1 MLKVLLER
9 YDISLITL
17 LLLLLIGGVFVAFLI
32 VPIFYVFVKAFYI
45 DGQFSL
51 RFFQLM
57 FENQV
62 MREAILNSIEIG
74 VATTIA
80 TTLLSL
86 PLAFLMV
93 RFDFPFKS
101 FIQGLLLV
109 PMIMP
114 PFVGAIGM
122 KQFFARYGSVNLFL
136 MKIGLIDKPIDW
148 FGDGGFMGII
158 ILEVLHLYPIMYLN
172 VAAALANV
180 DPSLEEAAENMGAS
194 RFKLFRS
201 VTFPLMI
208 PGYFAGAIIVFLWA
222 LTDLGTPLIFGYR
235 SVVPV
240 HIFNMVTDI
249 HENPMGSVLVVFVLM
264 MTVFFFYLSKV
275 LVGTKRY
282 EMFSRGHIVPR
293 SLRLSWF
300 EAIPLYLF
308 FLFVF
313 FLAVIPH
320 ISVVIASISQKW
332 FMSIL
337 PQEVTLKFYGLAF
350 THPLASTGIA
360 NSLLYSVFSTTFDIF
375 FGVLI
380 AYLLTR
386 TRIPWK
392 NVIDTLAMLPLA
404 LPGLVLAFGYVATYS
419 GTILDPRENPIPLL
433 IISYGIRRL
442 PFAVRAAY
450 AGFQQTSIALE
461 EASLSLGASVSRTV
475 IKITLPLIMA
485 NLIAGGL
492 LSFAYAMMEVSDSL
506 VLAMKEPFYPI
517 TKAIWALFGRIG
529 DGAYISSA
537 LGIIGMIFLSISILV
552 ASKLLGQ
559 KMGELFRA

>member
-1 MLKVLLER
+1 MLKLLSER

-32 VPIFYVFVKAFYI
+32 VPILYVFAKAFYI

-57 FENQV
+57 FENPV
-62 MREAILNSIEIG
+62 MREAILNSIKIG

-109 PMIMP
+109 PMVMP

-136 MKIGLIDKPIDW
+136 MKIGVIDKPIDW

-235 SVVPV
+235 RVVPV

-293 SLRLSWF
+293 SLRLSWSK
-300 EAIPLYLF
+300 AIPLYLF

-313 FLAVIPH
+313 FLAVIPQ

-337 PQEVTLKFYGLAF
+337 PQEVTLKYYGLAF

-386 TRIPWK
+386 KRIPWK
-392 NVIDTLAMLPLA
+392 NVIDTLAMLPLT

-419 GTILDPRENPIPLL
+419 GTILDPRENPALLL

-442 PFAVRAAY
+442 PYAVRAAY

-461 EASLSLGASVSRTV
+461 EASLNLGASVSRTV

-492 LSFAYAMMEVSDSL
+492 LCFAYAMMEVSDSL
-506 VLAMKEPFYPI
+506 ILAMKEEFYPI
-517 TKAIWALFGRIG
+517 TKAIWVLFGRLG

-537 LGIIGMIFLSISILV
+537 LGIIGMIVLTISIFV

>member
-1 MLKVLLER
+1 MLKVLSER

-32 VPIFYVFVKAFYI
+32 VPILYVFVKAFYI

-57 FENQV
+57 FENPV
-62 MREAILNSIEIG
+62 MREAILNSIKIG

-101 FIQGLLLV
+101 FVQGLLLV
-109 PMIMP
+109 PMVMP

-122 KQFFARYGSVNLFL
+122 KQLFARYGSVNLFL

-235 SVVPV
+235 RVVPV

-249 HENPMGSVLVVFVLM
+249 HENPMGSVLVVFVLI

-300 EAIPLYLF
+300 KAIPLYLF

-337 PQEVTLKFYGLAF
+337 PQEVTLKYYGLAF

-360 NSLLYSVFSTTFDIF
+360 NSLLYSVFSTTFDLF

-386 TRIPWK
+386 KRIPWK

-419 GTILDPRENPIPLL
+419 GTILDPRENPVPLL

-461 EASLSLGASVSRTV
+461 EASLNLGASASKTV

-492 LSFAYAMMEVSDSL
+492 LCFAYAMMEVSDSL
-506 VLAMKEPFYPI
+506 ILAMKEQFYPI
-517 TKAIWALFGRIG
+517 TKAIWALFGRLG

-537 LGIIGMIFLSISILV
+537 LGIIGMIVLTISIFV

>member
-1 MLKVLLER
+1 MSER
-9 YDISLITL
+9 YDISLITFL
-17 LLLLLIGGVFVAFLI
+17 LLILIGGVFIAFLI
-32 VPIFYVFVKAFYI
+32 VPVFYVFVKAFYI
-45 DGQFSL
+45 NGHFSL

-57 FENQV
+57 FENPI
-62 MREAILNSIEIG
+62 MREAIMNSIKIG

-80 TTLLSL
+80 TTILSL
-86 PLAFLMV
+86 PLAFLMI

-101 FIQGLLLV
+101 IVQGLILV

-122 KQFFARYGSVNLFL
+122 KQFFARYGAVNLLL
-136 MKIGLIDKPIDW
+136 MKIGLVDKPIDW
-148 FGDGGFMGII
+148 FGDGGFTGII

-180 DPSLEEAAENMGAS
+180 DPSLEEAAENMGAG

-208 PGYFAGAIIVFLWA
+208 PGYFAGAIIIFLWA
-222 LTDLGTPLIFGYR
+222 ITDLGTPLIFAYR
-235 SVVPV
+235 KVIPV
-240 HIFNMVTDI
+240 QIFNMVTDI

-264 MTVFFFYLSKV
+264 MTVFFFYISKV
-275 LVGTKRY
+275 MVGTKRY

-293 SLRLSWF
+293 SLHLSWF
-300 EAIPLYLF
+300 KAIPLYLF
-308 FLFVF
+308 FFFVF

-320 ISVVIASISQKW
+320 ISVVITSISQKW

-337 PQEVTLKFYGLAF
+337 PQEVTLKYYGLAF
-350 THPLASTGIA
+350 THPLTSRGIA

-386 TRIPWK
+386 KRIPWK

-419 GTILDPRENPIPLL
+419 GTALDPRENPVPLL

-442 PFAVRAAY
+442 PYAVRAAY
-450 AGFQQTSIALE
+450 AGFQRTSIALE
-461 EASLSLGASVSRTV
+461 EASLNLGASVSRTV
-475 IKITLPLIMA
+475 VKITLPLIMA

-492 LSFAYAMMEVSDSL
+492 LCFAYAMMEVSDSM
-506 VLAMKEPFYPI
+506 VLAMKEQFYPI
-517 TKAIWALFGRIG
+517 TKAIWSLFGRLG

-537 LGIIGMIFLSISILV
+537 LGIIGMILLTASILV
-552 ASKLLGQ
+552 ASKILGQ